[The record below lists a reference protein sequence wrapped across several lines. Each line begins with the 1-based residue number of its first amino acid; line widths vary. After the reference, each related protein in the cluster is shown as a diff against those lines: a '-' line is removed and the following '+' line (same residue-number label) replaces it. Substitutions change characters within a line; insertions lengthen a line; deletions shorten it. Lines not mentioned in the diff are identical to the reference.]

1 MSNVIAELQPILTT
15 TFVGI
20 VIAYARYVHNLKE
33 RVAVLENSF
42 DDLKQEMK
50 NITENIKETIGN
62 IQKRLDSHSKKYDAI
77 LERIGSMEREVLKE
91 TGSVKADIS
100 ELKSDLRGF
109 SNLILASDNGIKINR
124 Q

>member
-1 MSNVIAELQPILTT
+1 MSNVIADLQPILTT

-33 RVAVLENSF
+33 RVAVLEKSF
-42 DDLKQEMK
+42 DDLEQEMK

-62 IQKRLDSHSKKYDAI
+62 IQKRLDNHSKKYDAI

-91 TGSVKADIS
+91 TGSIKADFS